1 MKIARRMA
9 AAFLGTLAAMLLMMA
24 SVFAAE
30 GVTNWEEGTVTVVG
44 NGIAPPATVN
54 AAQAKALA
62 KRAATVDAYRQLA
75 ESVKGVN
82 VDSESTVENM
92 MVLSDVT
99 KTKVN
104 ATIQGARILKV
115 DYLPDG
121 MCEVT
126 MQVSIFGVSGSLA
139 EAVLPPNPTPTA
151 FPAPDPAVAPA
162 PAPATTEVNVNVSVG
177 TTAPAAPAAPM
188 PTVQTPTQKPV
199 VTGTSAAPAPTGK
212 AVGKYTG
219 LIVDCR
225 GLGLRPCMSPVIKND
240 KGNPIYGYKNLDS
253 RKVISNGMAGYTKD
267 MGNAPRA
274 GENPLVVKAVA
285 VDNHNSN
292 PVITTADANR
302 VLIENGATGIL
313 DHTNVVFVRD

>member
-1 MKIARRMA
+1 MKFTKRMT

-44 NGIAPPATVN
+44 NGVAPSVTVN

-75 ESVKGVN
+75 EAVKGVN
-82 VDSESTVENM
+82 VDSETTVENM

-104 ATIQGARILKV
+104 ATVQGARTLKV
-115 DYLPDG
+115 EYLPDG

-162 PAPATTEVNVNVSVG
+162 PATTEVNVNVSVG
-177 TTAPAAPAAPM
+177 TMAPASPAVPV
-188 PTVQTPTQKPV
+188 PTVQQSTQKPV
-199 VTGTSAAPAPTGK
+199 VTGTSAAPAPAGK

-240 KGNPIYGYKNLDS
+240 KGNPIYGYKNLDYQ
-253 RKVISNGMAGYTKD
+253 KVIANGMAEYTKD

-274 GENPLVVKAVA
+274 GAHPLVVKAVA

>member
-1 MKIARRMA
+1 MKTAKRACTIFMA
-9 AAFLGTLAAMLLMMA
+9 ALATMLLMAA
-24 SVFAAE
+24 SVFAAD
-30 GVTNWEEGTVTVVG
+30 GATNWGDGTITVIG
-44 NGIAPPATVN
+44 MGIAPQNSVN

-82 VDSESTVENM
+82 VNSESTVENM

-99 KTKVN
+99 RTKVS
-104 ATIQGARILKV
+104 ATIQGARILNV
-115 DYLPDG
+115 QYQPDG

-151 FPAPDPAVAPA
+151 FPAPDPAVAAA

-177 TTAPAAPAAPM
+177 TTAPAA
-188 PTVQTPTQKPV
+188 QKPTQKPA
-199 VTGTSAAPAPTGK
+199 VTGTSAAPAPAGQ
-212 AVGKYTG
+212 AAGKYTG

-253 RKVISNGMAGYTKD
+253 QKVIANGMAGYTKD

-274 GENPLVVKAVA
+274 GSNPLVVKAVA

-292 PVITTADANR
+292 PVISTADANR

-313 DHTNVVFVRD
+313 DNTNVVFVRD

>member
-1 MKIARRMA
+1 MRKGKQMA
-9 AAFLGTLAAMLLMMA
+9 AIFMATVAAMALMVA
-24 SVFAAE
+24 SVFAADA
-30 GVTNWEEGTVTVVG
+30 GTNWENATITVVG
-44 NGIAPPATVN
+44 NGIAPPDTVN

-82 VDSESTVENM
+82 VTSESTVENM

-99 KTKVN
+99 TTKVN
-104 ATIQGARILKV
+104 ATIQGARILDVK
-115 DYLPDG
+115 YTQDG
-121 MCEVT
+121 GCEVT

-139 EAVLPPNPTPTA
+139 EAVLPPNPQPTA
-151 FPAPDPAVAPA
+151 FPEPDASVAASAPTT
-162 PAPATTEVNVNVSVG
+162 TTEVNVNVNVG
-177 TTAPAAPAAPM
+177 TAAPQPA
-188 PTVQTPTQKPV
+188 VQTPAQKPV
-199 VTGTSAAPAPTGK
+199 VTGTSAAPAPAGK
-212 AVGKYTG
+212 AAGKYTG

-253 RKVISNGMAGYTKD
+253 RKVIANGMASYTKD

-274 GENPLVVKAVA
+274 GANPLVVKAVA

-313 DHTNVVFVRD
+313 DQTNVVFVRD

>member
-1 MKIARRMA
+1 MKIFIKTLRLCMA
-9 AAFLGTLAAMLLMMA
+9 TVAVMLLMVTGA
-24 SVFAAE
+24 FAADE
-30 GVTNWEEGTVTVVG
+30 GITDWGNNTITVVG
-44 NGIAPPATVN
+44 QGIAPPNIVN
-54 AAQAKALA
+54 PAQAKALA

-99 KTKVN
+99 KTKVS
-104 ATIQGARILKV
+104 ATIQGAKILNV
-115 DYLPDG
+115 QYQPDG

-139 EAVLPPNPTPTA
+139 AAVLPPNQTPTA

-162 PAPATTEVNVNVSVG
+162 PPTTATEVNVNVSVG
-177 TTAPAAPAAPM
+177 TTAPAVQPQEQK
-188 PTVQTPTQKPV
+188 PTV
-199 VTGTSAAPAPTGK
+199 TGSSAAPAPAGQ

-240 KGNPIYGYKNLDS
+240 KGTPIYGYKNLDS
-253 RKVISNGMAGYTKD
+253 RKVIANGMAGYTKD
-267 MGNAPRA
+267 MGNAARA
-274 GENPLVVKAVA
+274 GSNPLVVKAISL
-285 VDNHNSN
+285 DNYNSN
-292 PVITTADANR
+292 PVISTADANR

-313 DHTNVVFVRD
+313 DNTNVVFVRD

>member
-1 MKIARRMA
+1 MRKVSRMLITFLA
-9 AAFLGTLAAMLLMMA
+9 ALAAMILMAA

-30 GVTNWEEGTVTVVG
+30 PGTDWGNGTITVVG
-44 NGIAPPATVN
+44 QGIAPPNAVN

-62 KRAATVDAYRQLA
+62 KRAAMVDGYRQLA
-75 ESVKGVN
+75 ESVQGVN

-92 MVLSDVT
+92 MVLSDIT
-99 KTKVN
+99 KTKVQ
-104 ATIQGARILKV
+104 ATIKGARILNV
-115 DYLPDG
+115 QYQSDG

-151 FPAPDPAVAPA
+151 FPAPDPTVATA

-177 TTAPAAPAAPM
+177 APVPPVSTPTPA
-188 PTVQTPTQKPV
+188 VQTPNQKPV
-199 VTGTSAAPAPTGK
+199 VMGTSAAPAPVGQ

-253 RKVISNGMAGYTKD
+253 QKVIHNGMAAYTRD

-274 GENPLVVKAVA
+274 GSNPLVVKAVS
-285 VDNHNSN
+285 VDGHNSN
-292 PVITTADANR
+292 PVISTADANR

-313 DHTNVVFVRD
+313 DNTNVVFVRD